1 MDLLKISSAHRKILE
16 EALAS
21 STVSMDLDAK
31 QFQAMVR
38 NIITPNLL
46 TFFDQDFPT
55 QPSHN
60 HALHL
65 EVLVHKNKFKRVLV
79 DGGEGLN
86 ICSLKL
92 IKNLGISEDS
102 IEKGK
107 GITIRAYDD
116 QERVS

>member
-1 MDLLKISSAHRKILE
+1 MELLKISPAHRKILE

-21 STVSMDLDAK
+21 STVSSDLDTN

-38 NIITPNLL
+38 NITTTRLL
-46 TFFDQDFPT
+46 TFSGQDFPA

-65 EVLVHKNKFKRVLV
+65 EVLVHKNKVKRVLV
-79 DGGEGLN
+79 DGGTGLN

-92 IKNLGISEDS
+92 IKNMGFSEDS
-102 IEKGK
+102 IKKVK
-107 GITIRAYDD
+107 GIMIKAYDD
-116 QERVS
+116 